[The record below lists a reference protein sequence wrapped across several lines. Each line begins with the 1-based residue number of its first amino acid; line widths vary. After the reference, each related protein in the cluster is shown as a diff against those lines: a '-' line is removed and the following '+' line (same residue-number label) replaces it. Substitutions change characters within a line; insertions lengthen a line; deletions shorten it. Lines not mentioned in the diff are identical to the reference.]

1 MQKKWTKKKPRF
13 YDYKDPR
20 TPKELN
26 PLMPSSNWKGDEKQR
41 LQPPDCELQPSRV
54 TLLFVGFL
62 IGTTRQ
68 RLLLTKE
75 FSLLIGKHNSRTQTG
90 LNLWAQHSPR
100 FINGGSKD
108 IGLITKEF
116 LSMNIA
122 S

>member
-13 YDYKDPR
+13 YDYKDPG

-68 RLLLTKE
+68 
-75 FSLLIGKHNSRTQTG
+75 Q
-90 LNLWAQHSPR
+90 
-100 FINGGSKD
+100 
-108 IGLITKEF
+108 
-116 LSMNIA
+116 
-122 S
+122 